1 MITKAASVI
10 PDELTTEEWRGLLT
24 ARPNTLLMGPAA
36 ATGRVIEALL
46 PRLEPPVCRCDAACL
61 SLPATAEGTLILD
74 NVAALSGDAQ
84 QRLLDW
90 LLEPGRSTQVVT
102 TAGSAVFPHVTDG
115 AFLDMLYYRLNVMSF
130 TIGAGVRRS
139 A

>member
-10 PDELTTEEWRGLLT
+10 PDDLTTEEWRGLLT
-24 ARPNTLLMGPAA
+24 ARPNTLLIGPAH

-46 PRLEPPVCRCDAACL
+46 PRLQQPVCRCDAAGL
-61 SLPATAEGTLILD
+61 SLPGPAAGTLIVD
-74 NVAALSGDAQ
+74 NVAALSEEDQ
-84 QRLLDW
+84 RRLLDW
-90 LLEPGRSTQVVT
+90 LLESGRLTQVVA
-102 TAGSAVFPHVTDG
+102 TARSAVFPRVADG

-130 TIGAGVRRS
+130 TVGAGVRRS